1 MPLQKNQE
9 IIAFNTPAIF
19 FLEFL
24 ILGMMRLSWLETLRD
39 GNPFYF
45 SYTKLSYLGKHSE
58 VGQVR

>member
-9 IIAFNTPAIF
+9 IIAFNTPAIY

-45 SYTKLSYLGKHSE
+45 SAKSSYLGKHSE